1 MVKTTHT
8 CGKSGLNIYLFGMKK
23 TYETSLFSLVGRNA
37 DYTLHSVEPTP
48 YSFVAI
54 PASPRQTILLL
65 SGTKFVI
72 SSHVGTV
79 RKTAT

>member
-48 YSFVAI
+48 FVRRHPSVASTNYSSFV
-54 PASPRQTILLL
+54 
-65 SGTKFVI
+65 GNK
-72 SSHVGTV
+72 V
-79 RKTAT
+79 RDK